1 VGAEASAVIGQ
12 RRQVGMIGFDHKTQ
26 HDCMVAAG
34 NQLFDQTGEPA
45 GWPEDVGSAAAC
57 YLSAIRRCTKT
68 VGAMPNRDT
77 SPAVG
82 ASELG

>member
-1 VGAEASAVIGQ
+1 VGAEASAVMGQ

-45 GWPEDVGSAAAC
+45 G
-57 YLSAIRRCTKT
+57 
-68 VGAMPNRDT
+68 
-77 SPAVG
+77 
-82 ASELG
+82 